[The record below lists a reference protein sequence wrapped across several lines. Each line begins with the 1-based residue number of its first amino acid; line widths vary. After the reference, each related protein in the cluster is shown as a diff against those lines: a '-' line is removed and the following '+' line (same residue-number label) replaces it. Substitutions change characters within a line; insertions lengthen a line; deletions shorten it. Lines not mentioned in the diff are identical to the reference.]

1 MANHQ
6 QWSHGGTLFLNI
18 IKYWIVHFQLIRM
31 VILLCVLIIIAIPF
45 IIALFSARQYTITR
59 TILINR
65 PQQVVFDYS
74 KLLRNGELYN
84 KWVMTDPG
92 MKKTFTG
99 TDGTVGFIYAWESEN
114 KQVGK
119 GEQEI
124 TQIIESEKI
133 SSEVRFIQPFT
144 GKAQTYMETSPLAE
158 NQTQLTWVFT
168 GELNYMMRVI
178 HMLLNLKK
186 ALTKDIDTS
195 LSLLKKNLEN

>member
-1 MANHQ
+1 
-6 QWSHGGTLFLNI
+6 
-18 IKYWIVHFQLIRM
+18 M

-45 IIALFSARQYTITR
+45 IIALFSAREYTIIR

-65 PQQVVFDYS
+65 AQQAVFDYS

-84 KWVMTDPG
+84 KWIMTDPAI
-92 MKKTFTG
+92 KKTFTG

-133 SSEVRFIQPFT
+133 SSEVRFIKPFT
-144 GKAQTYMETSPLAE
+144 GKAQTYMETSPFAE
-158 NQTQLTWVFT
+158 NQTHLTWVFM

-195 LSLLKKNLEN
+195 LEQLKNNLETNDN

>member
-1 MANHQ
+1 
-6 QWSHGGTLFLNI
+6 
-18 IKYWIVHFQLIRM
+18 M

-74 KLLRNGELYN
+74 KILRNGELYN
-84 KWVMTDPG
+84 KWVMTDPV

-99 TDGTVGFIYAWESEN
+99 SDGTVGFIYAWESEN

-144 GKAQTYMETSPLAE
+144 GKAQTHMETSPLAE
-158 NQTQLTWVFT
+158 NQTKLTWVFT